1 MSVMVVG
8 QIGRDMV
15 LQTPDLSGTG
25 GTHPVRERREMLGGK
40 GANQAVGLAQLGV
53 PVGLIGVVGADEPG
67 ATALQQASSD
77 GIDTAHV
84 VRRGTTALLVSVVDD
99 SANRLLLEH
108 VPQHALL
115 TPDDIDRGRA
125 ALLAADTV
133 SVQLQQP
140 IESTLRAARQGRQA
154 GALVLAD
161 GAVDPD
167 HSDELFELVH
177 VFRADADEAELL
189 AGEPVRT
196 AAAATALASRILR
209 KGPVLVAL
217 AIPGVG
223 DLLVWRDGSRLFP
236 LSSAPVVDR
245 TGAGDAF
252 MAGLIAALRRD
263 ADPVQA
269 GHLATAAAS
278 STVGHLGGRPQLDGL
293 RHA

>member
-8 QIGRDMV
+8 QIGREVV
-15 LQTPDLSGTG
+15 LQSPELPGRG
-25 GTHPVRERREMLGGK
+25 AHPVRECTEILGGK
-40 GANQAVGLAQLGV
+40 GANQAVALAQLGV
-53 PVGLIGVVGADEPG
+53 PVALIGVVGTDETG
-67 ATALQQASSD
+67 AAALQQASSD

-84 VRRGTTALLVSVVDD
+84 VRRGTTALLVSVVDK

-108 VPQHALL
+108 IPQHALV

-125 ALLAADTV
+125 GLLAADTV

-140 IESTLRAARQGRQA
+140 IETTLRAARQGRHA

-161 GAVDPD
+161 GAVEPA

-177 VFRADADEAELL
+177 VFRADADAVELL
-189 AGEPVRT
+189 AGESVKTPI
-196 AAAATALASRILR
+196 AATALANQILR
-209 KGPVLVAL
+209 KGPVLVAF
-217 AIPGVG
+217 AISGVG
-223 DLLVWRDGSRLFP
+223 DLLAWRGGSRLFP
-236 LSSAPVVDR
+236 LSDEPVIDR

-252 MAGLIAALRRD
+252 MAGLIAALRRG

-269 GHLATAAAS
+269 GHLATAAAT
-278 STVGHLGGRPQLDGL
+278 STVGHLGGRPRLDGL

>member
-1 MSVMVVG
+1 MSVVVVG
-8 QIGRDMV
+8 QIGREVV
-15 LQTPDLSGTG
+15 LQTPELSETG
-25 GTHPVRERREMLGGK
+25 GAHHVRERRETLGGK

-67 ATALQQASSD
+67 SAALQQASSD
-77 GIDTAHV
+77 GIDTVHV
-84 VRRGTTALLVSVVDD
+84 VRRGTTALLVSVIDD
-99 SANRLLLEH
+99 AANRLLLEH

-115 TPDDIDRGRA
+115 TPDDVDRSRA
-125 ALLAADTV
+125 SLLAADTV

-140 IESTLRAARQGRQA
+140 IESTLHTARQGRQA

-167 HSDELFELVH
+167 HSDELFELIH
-177 VFRADADEAELL
+177 VFRADADEAEQL
-189 AGEPVRT
+189 AGEPVKT
-196 AAAATALASRILR
+196 PAAAAELANRILR

-217 AIPGVG
+217 AISGVG
-223 DLLVWRDGSRLFP
+223 DLLVWRGGSQLFP
-236 LSSAPVVDR
+236 LSDAPVVDR

-269 GHLATAAAS
+269 GRLATAAATA
-278 STVGHLGGRPQLDGL
+278 TVGHLGGRPQLDGL